1 MCGAL
6 IETKARKISL
16 IVGDIEILTTFIL
29 LEYAEDKILTWVSD
43 DKTRE
48 IMIEIPLNRISLF
61 KLSIKKGFY
70 IFKIIKENI

>member
-29 LEYAEDKILTWVSD
+29 LEYAEDKILT
-43 DKTRE
+43 
-48 IMIEIPLNRISLF
+48 
-61 KLSIKKGFY
+61 
-70 IFKIIKENI
+70 